1 MGRNNADF
9 NWAVDQARQY
19 AETAAKEE
27 GLMGSVKTTY
37 NDDSAEDKDYPRD
50 MERPQS

>member
-9 NWAVDQARQY
+9 SWAADQARQY
-19 AETAAKEE
+19 AETAVKEE
-27 GLMGSVKTTY
+27 SLMGRVKTTY
-37 NDDSAEDKDYPRD
+37 DDDSSEDKDYPRD